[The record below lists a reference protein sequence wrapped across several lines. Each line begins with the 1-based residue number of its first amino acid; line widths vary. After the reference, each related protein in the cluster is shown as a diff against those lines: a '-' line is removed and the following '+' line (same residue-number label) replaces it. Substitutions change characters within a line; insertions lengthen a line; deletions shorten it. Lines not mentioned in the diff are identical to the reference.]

1 MTQTR
6 HLSLLA
12 GFATAAMLSASPLQ
26 AQDLPETHLKI
37 IGPHTQTLTWKASMQ
52 PFWDEEL
59 PEMSEGRIT
68 ADLVSMTELGLKG
81 PEVFRLI
88 KLGVSD
94 LGATGT
100 GYASGEIP
108 ELDGFD
114 LSGVI
119 QDIGTLRQV
128 VEAYSPV
135 IDDIMRERAGV
146 RMLAVWPTVQQS
158 LWCTEPI
165 SGIDGLQGKKVRVF
179 ATTQADFMKAVG
191 ASTIT
196 MPPSEVP
203 TALQRGVMDCAITGT
218 LSGNQTKWPEVAT
231 HLYPINLGWSLWI
244 LTANE
249 QSWSG
254 LDEGVRD
261 FIMDKLQNVMIE
273 RAWELAEAGTNQ
285 GVWCTVGDQRCAW
298 GPKEGVTRYDIE
310 LVPYTEEDDERRREL
325 VQEVALPEFARRCG
339 PECTARW
346 NETVGK
352 VLGMTAEAG

>member
-6 HLSLLA
+6 HLRLLA
-12 GFATAAMLSASPLQ
+12 AFATAAMLSASPLQ

-37 IGPHTQTLTWKASMQ
+37 IGPHSQTLTWKASMQ

-59 PEMSEGRIT
+59 PELSEGRIT

-88 KLGVSD
+88 KLGVAD

-114 LSGVI
+114 LSGLV
-119 QDIGTLRQV
+119 QDIDTLRKV
-128 VEAYSPV
+128 VEAYAPV
-135 IDDIMRERAGV
+135 IDEIMRERAGV
-146 RMLAVWPTVQQS
+146 RMLAVWPTVQ
-158 LWCTEPI
+158 CAEPL
-165 SGIDGLQGKKVRVF
+165 SGLDDLQGKKVRVF

-196 MPPSEVP
+196 MPPSDVP

-218 LSGNQTKWPEVAT
+218 LSGNQAKWPEVT
-231 HLYPINLGWSLWI
+231 SHLYPINLGWSLWI

-249 QSWSG
+249 QSWSR
-254 LDEGVRD
+254 LAPEVRD
-261 FIMDKLQNVMIE
+261 FIMDNLQNVMIK
-273 RAWELAEAGTNQ
+273 RAWELAETGSQQ
-285 GVWCTVGDQRCAW
+285 GVWCTVGDERCAL
-298 GPKEGVTRYDIE
+298 GEEDGVTRYDME
-310 LVPYTEEDDERRREL
+310 LVPYTEADDQRRKEL
-325 VQEVALPEFARRCG
+325 VQKIALPEFAKRCG
-339 PECTARW
+339 SECTERW
-346 NETVGK
+346 NETVGE